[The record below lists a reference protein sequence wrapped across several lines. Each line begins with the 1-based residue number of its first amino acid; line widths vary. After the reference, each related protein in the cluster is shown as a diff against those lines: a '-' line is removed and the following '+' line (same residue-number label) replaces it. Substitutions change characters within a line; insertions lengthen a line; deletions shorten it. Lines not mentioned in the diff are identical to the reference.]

1 MRIPF
6 VGDTLVLVEEKTI
19 STIKKVP
26 VFQESS

>member
-1 MRIPF
+1 MIF

-19 STIKKVP
+19 SSIKRVP